1 VSPPPG
7 GVTLPGPARRDGP
20 AGHTRKADDVRVI
33 LLGPPGAGK
42 GTQATGIAERFAIPH
57 ISTGDILRANV
68 RDDTPLGREA
78 KRYMDAGEL
87 VPDEVIIGMVGDR
100 LAQPDADAGFL
111 FDGFPRTVPQAEA
124 LETLL
129 AERETPLD
137 VVLRLSVPQ
146 DEVVRRLTGRRTCSG
161 CDRIYHLV
169 FDPPAAPGVCD
180 ACGGELVQRDD
191 DTEAVVLNRL
201 EVYRSQ
207 TEPLEHYYWERGL
220 LRDVDAVGTPEEVGE
235 HARQV
240 LAEYRSA

>member
-1 VSPPPG
+1 
-7 GVTLPGPARRDGP
+7 
-20 AGHTRKADDVRVI
+20 VRVI

-42 GTQATGIAERFAIPH
+42 GTQATRIAERFAIPH

-68 RDDTPLGREA
+68 REGTSLGQEA
-78 KRYMDAGEL
+78 KRYMDAGDL

-100 LAQPDADAGFL
+100 LEDPDAEAGFL

-124 LETLL
+124 LAGLL

-137 VVLRLSVPQ
+137 VVLRLAVPQ

-161 CDRIYHLV
+161 CGRIFHLV
-169 FDPPAAPGVCD
+169 FDPPAREDTCD
-180 ACGGELVQRDD
+180 ACGGDLVQRDD

-201 EVYRSQ
+201 EVYRNQ

-220 LRDVDAVGTPEEVGE
+220 LRDVEAVGPPDEVAE
-235 HARQV
+235 RALQV

>member
-1 VSPPPG
+1 M
-7 GVTLPGPARRDGP
+7 
-20 AGHTRKADDVRVI
+20 RVI

-78 KRYMDAGEL
+78 KRFMDAGEL
-87 VPDEVIIGMVGDR
+87 VPDEVIVGMVGDR
-100 LAQPDADAGFL
+100 LAEPDADAGFL

-124 LETLL
+124 LEALL

-146 DEVVRRLTGRRTCSG
+146 DEVVRRLTGRRTCADCG
-161 CDRIYHLV
+161 RIYHV
-169 FDPPAAPGVCD
+169 ESDPPAEPGVCD

-191 DTEAVVLNRL
+191 DTEAVVLNRI
-201 EVYRSQ
+201 EVYRNQ

-220 LRDVDAVGTPEEVGE
+220 LRDVDAVGTPDEVGE
-235 HARQV
+235 HALQV